1 MTVEQTAGHGSSSAQ
16 VLLIQ
21 FARSP
26 VPGKVKTRMMPA
38 LTPEQASDL
47 HSELVTW
54 TCERLCRAGVGAVE
68 LWVSGDTGHPVIEY
82 CRSLGVA
89 AVRSQAGNDL
99 GERMCN
105 ALADG
110 LARYKQVILVG
121 SDCPSIDTDYLFDAV
136 SALSSHAVVLGPAN
150 DGGYVMI
157 GMGQVYPQ
165 LFSGISWGQS
175 SVYAETVSALENLG
189 LSWASLQSLPD
200 IDRPEDLPVWQ
211 AISARQANSH

>member
-1 MTVEQTAGHGSSSAQ
+1 MVVDRTAGNATSDAQ

-26 VPGKVKTRMMPA
+26 VPGEVKTRMIPA
-38 LTPEQASDL
+38 LTPQQASDL

-54 TCERLCRAGVGAVE
+54 TCERLCSAGVGTVE
-68 LWVSGDTGHPVIEY
+68 LWVSGDLAHPVIEH

-89 AVRSQAGNDL
+89 AVRAQVGDDL
-99 GERMCN
+99 GERMCY
-105 ALADG
+105 ALTDG

-121 SDCPSIDTDYLFDAV
+121 SDCPSIDKDYLLDAV
-136 SALSSHAVVLGPAN
+136 SELSNHAIVLGPAN

-157 GMGQVYPQ
+157 GVTQAHPQ

-175 SVYAETVSALENLG
+175 SVYAETVAVLQHLG

-211 AISARQANSH
+211 AISERRANSH